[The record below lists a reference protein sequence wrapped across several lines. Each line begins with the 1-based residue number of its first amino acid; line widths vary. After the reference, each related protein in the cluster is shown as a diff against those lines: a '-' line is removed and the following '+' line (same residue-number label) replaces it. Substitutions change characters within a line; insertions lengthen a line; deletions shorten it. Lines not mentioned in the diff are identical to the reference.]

1 MPVVSLCRTSTSR
14 PPPGATPATGITFPS
29 RADKNLISAIGIM
42 INSAAEAEKTIAE
55 LGVLRATFSTL
66 GCG

>member
-1 MPVVSLCRTSTSR
+1 
-14 PPPGATPATGITFPS
+14 
-29 RADKNLISAIGIM
+29 M